1 MPPISRIYKGSELVY
16 SAPDTQPLTAFLTNL
31 QPGDRIE
38 LFRSANIRTA
48 ATISAATLIGVNPH
62 GARGTILAGPTT
74 GVSNSTWYNIN
85 FDIGHDGWCVSD
97 NYTQITSTVVQTTPS
112 YFKVGDNI
120 RLFRAANVRSSAA
133 IAATNLKGVNPK
145 DSLGTITAGPTKTG
159 TINWYNINFATG
171 EDGWVASD
179 NYVVVAE
186 TTLPGDDWV
195 TGSCAPAVPS
205 GGKTINV
212 AAGGNIKNA
221 INSANP
227 GDTVLVAPGIYNIG
241 SLYLSASNSGTA
253 SGWVTIKSA
262 QPYAAKLNGKIVPV
276 RSDYIRIEGFEFN
289 GPTSEEIGIGANGCH
304 HLQILNNRVNN
315 GKIFCGVSDFI
326 LIEGNVVHG
335 NVLGFNQ
342 IEVLYPQN
350 HTRDMSTKNRI
361 IIRNNVS
368 YDNNRPNT
376 TDGSGI
382 MIDCFALE
390 RPGDLQ
396 RSYLTNLLRAP
407 AIPYTHGGICDN
419 NICYD
424 NNGSGIY
431 INYSDNITVTN
442 NICYNN
448 NQATDSKRK
457 NGGPWASNIAVISSK
472 NNVIK
477 DNVFVTLGTKT
488 SYAISCQ
495 GFSDRTSSGNTW
507 TGNITYNKSKPGDS
521 SLSVMNTCPV
531 PAASNQLG
539 KGSQYTTRP
548 TDFLK
553 EPCSG

>member
-1 MPPISRIYKGSELVY
+1 MSPISRIYKGSELVY
-16 SAPDTQPLTAFLTNL
+16 TAPDTKQLTAFLTGL
-31 QPGDRIE
+31 VAGDRIE
-38 LFRSANIRTA
+38 LFRAANIRTDA
-48 ATISAATLIGVNPH
+48 EISTATLKGVNMN
-62 GARGTILAGPTT
+62 GARGTIVSGPKT
-74 GVSNSTWYNIN
+74 GVSNSIWYEIN
-85 FDIGHDGWCVSD
+85 FDTGYDGWCVSD
-97 NYTQITSTVVQTTPS
+97 NYTKISSTTVQTTPS
-112 YFKVGDNI
+112 YFKVGDKVK
-120 RLFRAANVRSSAA
+120 LYRAANSRSSAA
-133 IAATNLKGVNPK
+133 IANNLLGVVPEGAT
-145 DSLGTITAGPTKTG
+145 GTITVGPTKNG
-159 TINWYNINFATG
+159 TINWYKIDFDTATHK
-171 EDGWVASD
+171 DGYVASD
-179 NYVVVAE
+179 NYVI
-186 TTLPGDDWV
+186 TTSPGTPWI

-205 GGKTINV
+205 NGKIINV
-212 AAGGNIKNA
+212 ASGGSIKTA
-221 INSANP
+221 ISKANP
-227 GDTVLVAPGIYNIG
+227 GDTVLVAPGTYNIG

-315 GKIFCGVSDFI
+315 GKIFAGVSDFI
-326 LIEGNVVHG
+326 LIEGNIVHG

-368 YDNNRPNT
+368 YDNNRPQN

-419 NICYD
+419 NICYE
-424 NNGSGIY
+424 NTGAGIY

-448 NQATDSKRK
+448 SQSTSPNRK
-457 NGGPWASNIAVISSK
+457 NGGPWAGEIANISSRNNVFK
-472 NNVIK
+472 NNIL
-477 DNVFVTLGTKT
+477 VTLGNKT
-488 SYAISCQ
+488 TYSIACQ
-495 GFSDRTSSGNTW
+495 GFKDRPSTNNTW
-507 TGNITYNKSKPGDS
+507 TDNITYNKSKPGNE
-521 SLSVMNTCPV
+521 SLSVTNTCPV
-531 PAASNQLG
+531 PAATNKLG
-539 KGSQYTTRP
+539 QGASYAKTP

-553 EPCSG
+553 KPCS